1 MPWFYVNTESGAV
14 IWFYA
19 KTEPCRHER
28 ASYGARGVKR
38 GRPAR
43 RVASDGGQSDEVDVR
58 LRQALDR
65 KRDKNPFPLST

>member
-19 KTEPCRHER
+19 KTESCRHER

-43 RVASDGGQSDEVDVR
+43 RVASDGGQSDEVDVPLR
-58 LRQALDR
+58 L
-65 KRDKNPFPLST
+65 P